1 MGFVAGTSRLDSRT
15 LAVEKGDRQLT
26 SLVAT
31 VVAPLPL
38 SGALTALKDGSFA
51 KTDLRLVSRT
61 GGEARAAP

>member
-1 MGFVAGTSRLDSRT
+1 MAIVAGTSRLDSRT
-15 LAVEKGDRQLT
+15 LAVEGDRQLT

-31 VVAPLPL
+31 VVAPLPS

-61 GGEARAAP
+61 GGEVRAAP